1 VSVLHAAI
9 IMDGNGRWAQSRGL
23 SRLAG
28 HRQGVEAIRRIVRA
42 APGLAISDLTL
53 YAFSSDNWKRP
64 AGESS
69 GILGLIAEFALNDAA
84 ELAAN
89 RTRLTFI
96 GRRDRLPGLVAAAML
111 GAEVATVGGK
121 RLHLR
126 VAVDYSSRDS
136 LLEAAQSKPRSRE
149 DFDRLLTVP
158 PVDLL
163 IRTGGEQR
171 LSDFLLWE
179 CAYAELCFSP
189 KLWPDMSASDL
200 AAAVADFQRRTRR
213 FGAVP
218 A

>member
-1 VSVLHAAI
+1 MSVLHAAI